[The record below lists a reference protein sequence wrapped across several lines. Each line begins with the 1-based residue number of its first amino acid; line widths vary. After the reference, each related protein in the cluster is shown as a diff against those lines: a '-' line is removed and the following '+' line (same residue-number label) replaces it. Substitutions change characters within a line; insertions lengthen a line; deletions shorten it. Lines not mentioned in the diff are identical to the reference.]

1 MKLSLT
7 LGLAKSNLDK
17 RDIEVIFHHLNE
29 QNRTFVEILSMMEW
43 FTLTETVSKEMVHSV
58 SSGRNDNWRRLL

>member
-17 RDIEVIFHHLNE
+17 RDIEVIFQHFNE
-29 QNRTFVEILSMMEW
+29 QNRTGVEILSMIEW
-43 FTLTETVSKEMVHSV
+43 FTLTETVSKEIGHSM
-58 SSGRNDNWRRLL
+58 SSGRNDNWR